1 MPGEDAVKPFRPW
14 TLLERDGRDYAFGGI
29 VRPVARFIKT
39 EQLSS
44 LILLVATAAA
54 LIWANSPFDHE
65 YFEFWHTELGFDAG
79 LFSVHLTLEKWVNDG
94 LMAIFFFV
102 IGLEIKR
109 EFVHG
114 ELRERRKAALPMMA
128 AVGGMIVP
136 ALIFF
141 AFNGT
146 GEDGRGWGIPLA
158 TDIAFALGVL
168 GLLGRSLPAEL
179 RIFLLAL
186 AVVDDIGSILVIA
199 VFYTGSVDLQALGW
213 GVLLLGIIVA
223 ANRFGVRTV
232 GLYMALGALF
242 WVALEKSGIHATIA
256 GVILGLLT
264 PAHAHYNPSGFR
276 PAMESLARRY
286 EAANQRHDEAEAG
299 AALVEIDDL
308 VEGSESPLERLERQV
323 HPWSSYLILPLF
335 ALANAGIVLS
345 GGALSDAFSNS
356 VTYGVIAGLVGGKTL
371 GVTAFTYLAV
381 KSGIAVLPQGVTW
394 THIIGT
400 AMLAG
405 IGFTVSI
412 FIAHLAYDGPLAD
425 DAKIGVLAASIIAGV
440 GGYLFL
446 RTFGA
451 RAPAKQDEQ
460 SAAS

>member
-1 MPGEDAVKPFRPW
+1 MIPLKLWA
-14 TLLERDGRDYAFGGI
+14 LLHRGARDYALGGV

-44 LILLVATAAA
+44 VILLAATAAA
-54 LIWANSPFDHE
+54 LIWVNSPFDQE
-65 YFEFWHTELGFDAG
+65 YFDFWHTELGFDVS
-79 LFSVHLTLEKWVNDG
+79 LFAIHLSLEEWVNDG

-109 EFVHG
+109 EVIHG
-114 ELRERRKAALPMMA
+114 ELRERRKAALPVMA
-128 AVGGMIVP
+128 AIGGMIVP

-168 GLLGRSLPAEL
+168 GLLGRFLPAEL

-199 VFYTGSVDLQALGW
+199 VFYTGSLDAQALGW
-213 GVLLLGIIVA
+213 GALVIAGMVA
-223 ANRFGVRTV
+223 AHRVGVRSI
-232 GLYMALGALF
+232 GLYVVLGLLF
-242 WVALEKSGIHATIA
+242 WAAIEKSGVHATIA
-256 GVILGLLT
+256 GVVLGLLT
-264 PAHAHYNPSGFR
+264 PAHPHYSPTGFR
-276 PAMESLARRY
+276 PSMEALAGRY
-286 EAANQRHDEAEAG
+286 EAAAEEHDEPAMSAT
-299 AALVEIDDL
+299 LVEIDDL
-308 VEGSESPLERLERQV
+308 AEGSESMLERLERNV
-323 HPWSSYLILPLF
+323 HPWSSYLILPVF

-345 GGALSDAFSNS
+345 GDALSGAFSNS
-356 VTYGVIAGLVGGKTL
+356 VTYGVIAGLVVGKTV

-381 KSGIAVLPQGVTW
+381 RSGLAALPSGVTW
-394 THIIGT
+394 AHVIGT

-412 FIAHLAYDGPLAD
+412 FIAGLAYDYPLSE
-425 DAKIGVLAASIIAGV
+425 DAKIGVLVASIIAGV
-440 GGYLFL
+440 AGYLFL

-451 RAPAKQDEQ
+451 RAPAEQDEQ

>member
-1 MPGEDAVKPFRPW
+1 MSPFKPW
-14 TLLERDGRDYAFGGI
+14 ALLEHGERDYAFSGI

-44 LILLVATAAA
+44 VILLLATVAA
-54 LIWANSPFDHE
+54 LIWANSPFDDE
-65 YFEFWHTELGFDAG
+65 YFEFLDTELGFDAG
-79 LFSVHLTLEKWVNDG
+79 LFGVHLTLEKWVNDG

-109 EFVHG
+109 EVIHG

-128 AVGGMIVP
+128 ALGGMIVP
-136 ALIFF
+136 ALVFF

-213 GVLLLGIIVA
+213 GALLLGIIVA
-223 ANRFGVRTV
+223 ANRFGVRTI
-232 GLYMALGALF
+232 GLYVVLGVLF

-264 PAHAHYNPSGFR
+264 PAHTHYSPAGFR

-286 EAANQRHDEAEAG
+286 EAAAERHDEAETTATL
-299 AALVEIDDL
+299 AEIDDL
-308 VEGSESPLERLERQV
+308 VEGSESALERLERQV

-345 GGALSDAFSNS
+345 GGALSEAFSSS
-356 VTYGVIAGLVGGKTL
+356 VTLGVIAGLLVGKTV
-371 GVTAFTYLAV
+371 GVTAFSYIAV
-381 KSGIAVLPQGVTW
+381 KSGLAVLPRGVTW
-394 THIIGT
+394 NHIIGT
-400 AMLAG
+400 AILAG

-412 FIAHLAYDGPLAD
+412 FIAHLAYGQALSDE
-425 DAKIGVLAASIIAGV
+425 AKIGVLFASIIAGV

-446 RTFGA
+446 RIFA
-451 RAPAKQDEQ
+451 VRAPAPQDEE
-460 SAAS
+460 SAEA

>member
-1 MPGEDAVKPFRPW
+1 MIPFKLW
-14 TLLERDGRDYAFGGI
+14 ALLHSGAHDYALGGV

-44 LILLVATAAA
+44 VILLAATAAA
-54 LIWANSPFDHE
+54 LIWVNSPFDGG
-65 YFEFWHTELGFDAG
+65 YVDFWHTELGFDAG
-79 LFSVHLTLEKWVNDG
+79 LFEIHLYLEEWVNHG

-109 EFVHG
+109 EVVHG
-114 ELRERRKAALPMMA
+114 ELRERRKAALPVMA

-136 ALIFF
+136 ALVFF

-179 RIFLLAL
+179 RVFLLAL

-199 VFYTGSVDLQALGW
+199 VFYSGSLNLEALGW
-213 GVLLLGIIVA
+213 GALVLVGMVAVRRVGI
-223 ANRFGVRTV
+223 RSL
-232 GLYMALGALF
+232 GLYVILGLLF
-242 WVALEKSGIHATIA
+242 WVAIEKSGIHATIA

-264 PAHAHYNPSGFR
+264 PAHPHYSPAGFR
-276 PAMESLARRY
+276 PSMETLAGRY
-286 EAANQRHDEAEAG
+286 ETAAAEHDEPAMSAT
-299 AALVEIDDL
+299 LVEIDDL
-308 VEGSESPLERLERQV
+308 TEGSESMLERLERQV

-345 GGALSDAFSNS
+345 GDALADAFSNS
-356 VTYGVIAGLVGGKTL
+356 VTYGVIAGLVVGKTV

-381 KSGIAVLPQGVTW
+381 RTGIAALPSGVTW
-394 THIIGT
+394 AHIIGT

-412 FIAHLAYDGPLAD
+412 FIAGLAYDHPLSE
-425 DAKIGVLAASIIAGV
+425 DAKIGVLVASIIAGV

-460 SAAS
+460 SAAP

>member
-1 MPGEDAVKPFRPW
+1 M
-14 TLLERDGRDYAFGGI
+14 TLLNVWKLLQSGGREYALGGF

-44 LILLVATAAA
+44 IILLAATAAA
-54 LIWANSPFDHE
+54 LIWVNSPFDHE

-79 LFSVHLTLEKWVNDG
+79 LFGVHLSLEEWVNDG
-94 LMAIFFFV
+94 LMAMFFFV

-109 EFVHG
+109 EVVHG
-114 ELRERRKAALPMMA
+114 ELRERRKAALPVMA

-168 GLLGRSLPAEL
+168 GLLGRFLPAEL
-179 RIFLLAL
+179 RVFLLAL

-199 VFYTGSVDLQALGW
+199 VFYTGSLDLEALGW
-213 GVLLLGIIVA
+213 GALVLAGMIAVHRVGI
-223 ANRFGVRTV
+223 RTV
-232 GLYMALGALF
+232 GLYVILGLLF
-242 WVALEKSGIHATIA
+242 WVAIEKSGIHATIA

-264 PAHAHYNPSGFR
+264 PAHPHYSPTGFR
-276 PAMESLARRY
+276 PSMETLAGRY
-286 EAANQRHDEAEAG
+286 EAAAEEHDEPAMSAT
-299 AALVEIDDL
+299 LVEIDDL
-308 VEGSESPLERLERQV
+308 AEGSESMLERLERQV

-356 VTYGVIAGLVGGKTL
+356 VTYGVIAGLVVGKTL

-381 KSGIAVLPQGVTW
+381 RTGIAALPSGVTW
-394 THIIGT
+394 THIVGT

-412 FIAHLAYDGPLAD
+412 FIAGLAYDYPLSE
-425 DAKIGVLAASIIAGV
+425 DAKIGVLVASIVAGV

-451 RAPAKQDEQ
+451 RAPAERDEQ
-460 SAAS
+460 SAGS

>member
-1 MPGEDAVKPFRPW
+1 MRSFKPW
-14 TLLERDGRDYAFGGI
+14 TLLEHGGRDYAFSGI

-44 LILLVATAAA
+44 IILLAATAAA
-54 LIWANSPFDHE
+54 LIWVNSPFDHE

-79 LFSVHLTLEKWVNDG
+79 LFGIHLTLEEWVNDG
-94 LMAIFFFV
+94 LMAVFFFV

-109 EFVHG
+109 EVVHG
-114 ELRERRKAALPMMA
+114 ELREPRKAALPVMA
-128 AVGGMIVP
+128 AIGGMIVP

-168 GLLGRSLPAEL
+168 ALLGRFLPAEL

-199 VFYTGSVDLQALGW
+199 VFYTDSVDVQALGW
-213 GVLLLGIIVA
+213 GVLLLGAMVA
-223 ANRFGVRTV
+223 AYRVGGRSI
-232 GLYMALGALF
+232 GLYAILGFLF
-242 WVALEKSGIHATIA
+242 WAAIEESGIHATIA
-256 GVILGLLT
+256 GVILGFLT
-264 PAHAHYNPSGFR
+264 PAHSRYSPAGFR
-276 PAMESLARRY
+276 PSMETLASRY
-286 EAANQRHDEAEAG
+286 EAAAEKHDEPVMSAT
-299 AALVEIDDL
+299 LVEIDHL
-308 VEGSESPLERLERQV
+308 AEGSESMLERLERQV

-335 ALANAGIVLS
+335 ALANAGIALS

-356 VTYGVIAGLVGGKTL
+356 VTFGVIAGLVVGKTL
-371 GVTAFTYLAV
+371 GVTAFTYIAV
-381 KSGIAVLPQGVTW
+381 KSGLAVLPRGVTW
-394 THIIGT
+394 THITGT

-412 FIAHLAYDGPLAD
+412 FIAGLAYGDELASE
-425 DAKIGVLAASIIAGV
+425 AKIGVLIASLIAGV
-440 GGYLFL
+440 SGYLFL
-446 RTFGA
+446 KTFGA
-451 RAPAKQDEQ
+451 RAPARSDEQ
-460 SAAS
+460 SPAA